1 MTDDTL
7 KFKPKNIKTKH
18 KFKATNINDTKKNK
32 LIDSKKTKKYKFNL
46 TNIDDANKHKFNF
59 TFLSSVD
66 IYVAP

>member
-7 KFKPKNIKTKH
+7 KFKPKNNKTKH
-18 KFKATNINDTKKNK
+18 KFKTPDTKKNK
-32 LIDSKKTKKYKFNL
+32 LIDPKNHKTKYKFKV
-46 TNIDDANKHKFNF
+46 TDIDDTKHKFNF